1 MNLRVVGVTSNVG
14 GWDKNVRC
22 WHARVRS
29 LVVLTKVCIA
39 HKFNIAKFID
49 ASLVFWIIQ
58 NTVFSQCCGSS
69 TVLTFLIF
77 VIRTVDH
84 PRFIFHWVD
93 LLHDSYTACKSSDF
107 FLVLVFWSTP
117 TDQQDYDYSS
127 LSISDK
133 DRVRN
138 ADPNEGHCLLTN
150 ALNPLNFCH
159 CIPRKNL
166 QEKDI
171 VRAFRIHY
179 YLF

>member
-1 MNLRVVGVTSNVG
+1 MNLWVVGVTSNVG

-39 HKFNIAKFID
+39 HKFNLAKFID

-84 PRFIFHWVD
+84 PRFLFTG
-93 LLHDSYTACKSSDF
+93 LTFYTACKSSDF
-107 FLVLVFWSTP
+107 FLVFIFWTSICFSGLRPPHHWRCSVFWIIQNTVFSTDFLP
-117 TDQQDYDYSS
+117 FCWLHN
-127 LSISDK
+127 LSI
-133 DRVRN
+133 
-138 ADPNEGHCLLTN
+138 L
-150 ALNPLNFCH
+150 
-159 CIPRKNL
+159 
-166 QEKDI
+166 
-171 VRAFRIHY
+171 
-179 YLF
+179 